1 MNRSPRFWRIT
12 AIVFMLI
19 NAGGAVF
26 AFATGEQM
34 HAELHIALLGAG
46 YVWYLFLRAGQ
57 RKQAEQ
63 ENPELPAGRAIDP
76 RLEYLQQSVD
86 AIALEVERMGEA
98 QRFQEK
104 LKAEKIG
111 RASCRERGE

>member
-1 MNRSPRFWRIT
+1 MNRSPRFWRIS

-19 NAGGAVF
+19 NAGGAVL
-26 AFATGEQM
+26 AFVMGEQM

-46 YVWYLFLRAGQ
+46 YVWYLFLHAGQ
-57 RKQAEQ
+57 RKRGVD
-63 ENPELPAGRAIDP
+63 ENQELPAGGATDP
-76 RLEYLQQSVD
+76 RIEYLQQSVD

-104 LKAEKIG
+104 LKAERKESTDESKKG
-111 RASCRERGE
+111 

>member
-1 MNRSPRFWRIT
+1 MTRSPRFWRT
-12 AIVFMLI
+12 AAIVFILI
-19 NAGGAVF
+19 NAGGAVL
-26 AFATGEQM
+26 AYAMHEQM
-34 HAELHIALLGAG
+34 HAETHLALLGAG

-57 RKQAEQ
+57 RKQAVQ
-63 ENPELPAGRAIDP
+63 ENQELPPAGATDP

-104 LKAEKIG
+104 LKAERTQSPNESKD
-111 RASCRERGE
+111 S